1 MRFFENRAPTNDRG
15 AVAAPGGPL
24 FAIEGHLSFDTGLAV
39 SDTPTLEHHRHGSAP
54 GVGG

>member
-1 MRFFENRAPTNDRG
+1 MRFFENRAPTNE

-39 SDTPTLEHHRHGSAP
+39 SDTPH
-54 GVGG
+54 